1 LLWLE
6 IRDPN
11 VKVDMDVRI
20 RVGAEQGR
28 LELAGVV
35 YSGEGH
41 FMARIIDAEGETWYY
56 DGIGTGGWV
65 SFTDNGRRTAHGYPL
80 AGVLYRRG

>member
-1 LLWLE
+1 MLWLE

-11 VKVDMDVRI
+11 VKVDMDIRI

-35 YSGEGH
+35 YGGEGH
-41 FMARIIDAEGETWYY
+41 FTARIIDAEGETLLRQDRY
-56 DGIGTGGWV
+56 GKLGESSRQV
-65 SFTDNGRRTAHGYPL
+65 
-80 AGVLYRRG
+80 GVFYG